1 MQSLALSSC
10 LVVVLSVSVLA
21 VDGDRAEYVG
31 GTITI
36 LRDHAEGVFSTRGTT
51 DLVFS
56 VKGGAVTIPFKSIES
71 LEYGQNAGRRVA
83 VAVLVSPWA
92 LFSKKRNHFL
102 TISYKDATGVDQS
115 GVFELGKGIVRTT
128 LAVLQTRTGKEIEF
142 QDDEARKSGL
152 GR

>member
-1 MQSLALSSC
+1 MRRLLLAFC
-10 LVVVLSVSVLA
+10 LAALCSVSALA
-21 VDGDRAEYVG
+21 VDSDKAEYVG

-36 LRDHAEGVFSTRGTT
+36 LRDHAEGVFSTRGTA

-102 TISYKDATGVDQS
+102 TIAYKDADGVDQS
-115 GVFELGKGIVRTT
+115 GVFELGKDIVRTT
-128 LAVLQTRTGKEIEF
+128 LAVLQTRTGKDIEF